1 MYIYKM
7 CLYLSTLF
15 DMSMNENN
23 VNQCLFMCACMHLW
37 LSMCLKT
44 CCGKHK
50 YIYPMLD
57 KYL

>member
-1 MYIYKM
+1 M
-7 CLYLSTLF
+7 CLYLSILL
-15 DMSMNENN
+15 DMSINENN
-23 VNQCLFMCACMHLW
+23 INQCLFVCACMHLW

-50 YIYPMLD
+50 YIYPMLN